1 MHYICL
7 GAYLWTLK
15 DKIDRDWMRGY
26 QQLPTMEEMAAM
38 MAAKAQ
44 QVKQRVGTAGVLS
57 RPE

>member
-1 MHYICL
+1 MHYVRP
-7 GAYLWTLK
+7 GSYLWTLK

-44 QVKQRVGTAGVLS
+44 QVKRVGTADILS
-57 RPE
+57 RPV